1 MPRYA
6 RPSRIVLCSAIAF
19 VALGAVEYLGVGHIS
34 PGIWMAAF
42 AAAALPLLLLF
53 VWESRSQL
61 RRKAGLGEVPEPE
74 WMLDSAHPMIFAT
87 TLRACA
93 SD

>member
-34 PGIWMAAF
+34 PGIWIAAF

-53 VWESRSQL
+53 VW
-61 RRKAGLGEVPEPE
+61 
-74 WMLDSAHPMIFAT
+74 
-87 TLRACA
+87 
-93 SD
+93 